1 MAATSAKQQGREV
14 HAWTSKNGV
23 VMQNWPCHFCT
34 HVIYI
39 NLQVF
44 YRFGAMASAWPSR
57 LYSNLGVIS
66 PSVKSRKLMGASTS
80 WTFLNNPY
88 NPLSPNNNHFSQY
101 NLHLKLPW
109 IWAENCWS
117 HPPFGPR
124 WSKHPRE
131 WCHPPGHAPI
141 PRLHGAPRGSCTN
154 QSRWPMASSGTARLA
169 RRSTPAR
176 ENCPRQLATGEFW
189 WDRKPVHGI
198 IQFIRGRL
206 RTLFLNDIKC
216 SWPR

>member
-1 MAATSAKQQGREV
+1 
-14 HAWTSKNGV
+14 
-23 VMQNWPCHFCT
+23 
-34 HVIYI
+34 
-39 NLQVF
+39 
-44 YRFGAMASAWPSR
+44 
-57 LYSNLGVIS
+57 
-66 PSVKSRKLMGASTS
+66 MGASTS

-88 NPLSPNNNHFSQY
+88 NPLSPNYNHFSQY

-117 HPPFGPR
+117 HPPLGPR

-216 SWPR
+216 SWMFLTTLGGWSSNASNQWGGSDRVVFCGWGIEKRNNEVCSLQA